1 MKKRSV
7 AFVLSAAMIMTLF
20 AGCGKKQEAESETQP
35 VQTETQAQIE
45 TESETESE
53 IETEAE
59 TEEVLEEG
67 MMRSYLTGEIIP
79 VEEGADRPVAL
90 MIDNVPEALPQ
101 CGIGQASILY
111 EAVVESDLTRLMAV
125 FDKTSDIEKVGPLRS
140 CRHNYLD
147 FAYDES
153 AVYGHFGWS
162 YAAEERI
169 TNEGLHTLKFMQGGI
184 NSVYYRD
191 NNRTAPHNV
200 FTTGDMLEKAFTV
213 FGADTKLP
221 ENFEGRLS
229 FNTTGDVVHEDGQI
243 AKTVDIALSSKSH
256 LEYDEANQVY
266 TKFEYGNEHIDDV
279 TGEALTF
286 KNIIV
291 EKAVYTQYN
300 GDILKDIA
308 VVGSGEGMY
317 ISDGKAINITWKKDS
332 ATDRTKYYL
341 ADGTELKLNVGKTYI
356 AVVPTDTAIT
366 LSEN

>member
-7 AFVLSAAMIMTLF
+7 ALMLSAAMMVTLF

-35 VQTETQAQIE
+35 VQTETVQIE
-45 TESETESE
+45 TESETQP
-53 IETEAE
+53 ETEAE
-59 TEEVLEEG
+59 TEETLADG

-79 VEEGADRPVAL
+79 VEDGADRPVAL

-169 TNEGLHTLKFMQGGI
+169 NNEGLHTLKFMQGGI

-191 NNRTAPHNV
+191 NSRTAPHNV
-200 FTTGDMLEKAFTV
+200 FTTGEMLEKAFSV
-213 FGADTKLP
+213 FDADTKLP
-221 ENFEGRLS
+221 EGFEGRLS
-229 FNTTGDVVHEDGQI
+229 FNTAGDVVHEEGQT
-243 AKTVDIALSSKSH
+243 AGKVDIALSSKSH

-266 TKFEYGNEHIDDV
+266 TKFEYGHEHMDDV

-308 VVGSGEGMY
+308 VVGSGDGMY

-332 ATDRTKYYL
+332 ATDRTKYYME
-341 ADGTELKLNVGKTYI
+341 DGTELKLNVGKTYI

>member
-1 MKKRSV
+1 M
-7 AFVLSAAMIMTLF
+7 
-20 AGCGKKQEAESETQP
+20 
-35 VQTETQAQIE
+35 
-45 TESETESE
+45 
-53 IETEAE
+53 
-59 TEEVLEEG
+59 
-67 MMRSYLTGEIIP
+67 
-79 VEEGADRPVAL
+79 
-90 MIDNVPEALPQ
+90 
-101 CGIGQASILY
+101 
-111 EAVVESDLTRLMAV
+111 
-125 FDKTSDIEKVGPLRS
+125 
-140 CRHNYLD
+140 
-147 FAYDES
+147 
-153 AVYGHFGWS
+153 
-162 YAAEERI
+162 
-169 TNEGLHTLKFMQGGI
+169 
-184 NSVYYRD
+184 
-191 NNRTAPHNV
+191 
-200 FTTGDMLEKAFTV
+200 
-213 FGADTKLP
+213 
-221 ENFEGRLS
+221 
-229 FNTTGDVVHEDGQI
+229 HEDGQI